1 MTILTAGSCAFIIT
15 STGNALPAVV
25 GSAAGLIA
33 SGVKL
38 WIQSQPLKVALAT
51 AVGTGTSSG
60 AIAGAVATKTA
71 ANAFTGALIGGL
83 SAGSVGSV
91 MAGSIAVA
99 SGTLSSSPVGLL
111 TVGTNS
117 RGNQITHDCWKQVV
131 HETSEEPSNGI
142 LLKELISH
150 PNVADVTVKPCGS
163 LPYVVIENTWNEKF
177 ELEYVALL
185 DSDKLFL
192 HVQPL

>member
-25 GSAAGLIA
+25 GSAAGVVA
-33 SGVKL
+33 TGVKL
-38 WIQSQPLKVALAT
+38 WIQSQPLKVAMAT

-71 ANAFTGALIGGL
+71 ASAFTGALVGGL
-83 SAGSVGSV
+83 SAGSVGSA
-91 MAGSIAVA
+91 MAGGIAVA
-99 SGTLSSSPVGLL
+99 SGTLSSSPLCLL

-117 RGNQITHDCWKQVV
+117 NGNQITQDCWKQVV

-142 LLKELISH
+142 ILNDLISH
-150 PNVADVTVKPCGS
+150 PNVADVTVIPCGS
-163 LPYVVIENTWNEKF
+163 LPYVVIENRWNEKF
-177 ELEYVALL
+177 EIEYVALL
-185 DSDKLFL
+185 DSDKLSL
-192 HVQPL
+192 HIQPL